1 MSPSWSRGP
10 SFFLFVVVVV
20 CVLLLSGAVVFTTG
34 AVALSEESTQ
44 SSDWLSSANSSMTVE
59 LQPDGD
65 AHWRVSTSFNLTD
78 SNETTAYRDLAQDFE
93 SEGISPAQNID
104 TRLSILGIDS
114 FERAAAAVDAHT
126 AREMTIEDR
135 ELRTANQSEVANG
148 TGRLTIE
155 FRWTNFA
162 RSEGGELIV
171 DDVLVTRSGDL
182 WLEGLSESQSLTI
195 VAPEDYGV
203 RDSADGV
210 SPEAGR
216 LHWEGPEEFT
226 DQSLQVTLTGPDST
240 FTDQTGILSS
250 RALMF
255 GLLPVVAVVVLL
267 VLYLGR
273 VGRINIT
280 IPPIGDADSGGQS
293 TEETAS
299 PTPVTDP
306 GDEPTEEQPNDG
318 IDEELL
324 SDEER
329 VERLLSMN
337 GGRMK
342 QANIVKETDWSNA
355 KVSQLLSSMEDEG
368 RIDKLRIGR
377 ENLISFPDE
386 DITDSDE

>member
-1 MSPSWSRGP
+1 MSPPWSRSS
-10 SFFLFVVVVV
+10 SFPVFVAVVG
-20 CVLLLSGAVVFTTG
+20 CLLLLSGAVLLSTG
-34 AVALSEESTQ
+34 AVAVSDENSQ

-59 LQPDGD
+59 LQPNGD
-65 AHWRVSTSFNLTD
+65 ARWRVSTTFNLSTD
-78 SNETTAYRDLAQDFE
+78 NETTAYRDLAQDYVAE
-93 SEGISPAQNID
+93 DVSPTQNID
-104 TRLSILGIDS
+104 SRTSVLGIES
-114 FERAAAAVDAHT
+114 FERAAAAVDGHT
-126 AREMTIEDR
+126 AREMTIVDR
-135 ELRTANQSEVANG
+135 ERTTASQPEIANG
-148 TGRLTIE
+148 TGRLTLE
-155 FRWTNFA
+155 FTWTNFA
-162 RSEGGELIV
+162 RSDGGELII
-171 DDVLVTRSGDL
+171 DDVLVTNSGDL

-195 VAPEDYGV
+195 VAPEEYGV

-216 LHWEGPEEFT
+216 LHWEGPEQFT

-250 RALMF
+250 RVLMF
-255 GLLPVVAVVVLL
+255 GLLPFLAVIVLL

-273 VGRINIT
+273 AGRINIT
-280 IPPIGDADSGGQS
+280 IPPVGDVDTGGES
-293 TEETAS
+293 TEETSDPA
-299 PTPVTDP
+299 PVTEP
-306 GDEPTEEQPNDG
+306 GDEPPEKQPEEG

-355 KVSQLLSSMEDEG
+355 KVSQLLSSMEEDG

-386 DITDSDE
+386 DITNSDE

>member
-1 MSPSWSRGP
+1 MSPPWSR
-10 SFFLFVVVVV
+10 SFSFPVSVAVVV
-20 CVLLLSGAVVFTTG
+20 CVFLVSTVVLSTG
-34 AVALSEESTQ
+34 AVAFSGGSGQ

-59 LQPDGD
+59 LEPNGD
-65 AHWRVSTSFNLTD
+65 ARWHVSTTFNLSG
-78 SNETTAYRDLAQDFE
+78 SNETTAYRDLAQDFVAE
-93 SEGISPAQNID
+93 DVSPTQNID
-104 TRLSILGIDS
+104 SRTSVLGIES
-114 FERAAAAVDAHT
+114 FERAATSVDANT
-126 AREMTIEDR
+126 DREMAIVDR
-135 ELRTANQSEVANG
+135 ERTTASQREIANG

-155 FRWTNFA
+155 FTWTNFA
-162 RSEGGELIV
+162 RSDGGELIV
-171 DDVLVTRSGDL
+171 DDVLVTRSGEP

-195 VAPEDYGV
+195 VAPEEFGV

-226 DQSLQVTLTGPDST
+226 EQSLQVTLTGPGGS
-240 FTDQTGILSS
+240 FTGGTGILSS
-250 RALMF
+250 RVLMF
-255 GLLPVVAVVVLL
+255 GLLPVVAIIVLL
-267 VLYLGR
+267 ALYLGR
-273 VGRINIT
+273 AGRINIT
-280 IPPIGDADSGGQS
+280 IPPVGEADTDAES
-293 TEETAS
+293 TEQTS
-299 PTPVTDP
+299 DPDPVTEHSDDSP
-306 GDEPTEEQPNDG
+306 AETQTES

-355 KVSQLLSSMEDEG
+355 KVSQLLSSMEEDG

-386 DITDSDE
+386 DITESEE